1 MKRLL
6 AALVLVIAACRP
18 AAAGEITVFAA
29 ASLVNA
35 FTAVKADF
43 EQLHPGNT
51 IHLDFAASG
60 ALLGRMD
67 AGAACDVF
75 VSADRDTMTMAV
87 DKRRVDPASRLVF
100 AGNTLVL
107 AVPPGNPA
115 RVKDLDSLSQGGV
128 RRIGVGNPETVPA
141 GRYAKRALQQKALW
155 FALTSKLVYYPS
167 VRHVLTAVSHGEV
180 DAGFVYATDAAAP
193 GITVGTAAS
202 LVLSPPI
209 TYTAARSA
217 AAKDTRLAADFLA
230 YLATP
235 QAKATLA
242 VFGFTPPPTQPE

>member
-6 AALVLVIAACRP
+6 LLATFLLATCLP

-60 ALLGRMD
+60 TLLGRMD

-75 VSADRDTMTMAV
+75 ASADRDTMTMAV

-115 RVKDLDSLSQGGV
+115 RIKDLDSLSQGGV

-141 GRYAKRALQQKALW
+141 GRYAKRALQPKALW

-167 VRHVLTAVSHGEV
+167 VRHVLEAVSHGEV

-193 GITVGTAAS
+193 GITVTTAAS

-209 TYTAARSA
+209 
-217 AAKDTRLAADFLA
+217 
-230 YLATP
+230 
-235 QAKATLA
+235 
-242 VFGFTPPPTQPE
+242 PPP